1 MPQKKGEKNQ
11 MLASAPQSVKRVRYL
26 ISDLIYSQSCK
37 HFGGRGAGG
46 VEEAK
51 EIKITRAVI
60 ISENS

>member
-1 MPQKKGEKNQ
+1 

-26 ISDLIYSQSCK
+26 ISDSIYSQSCK